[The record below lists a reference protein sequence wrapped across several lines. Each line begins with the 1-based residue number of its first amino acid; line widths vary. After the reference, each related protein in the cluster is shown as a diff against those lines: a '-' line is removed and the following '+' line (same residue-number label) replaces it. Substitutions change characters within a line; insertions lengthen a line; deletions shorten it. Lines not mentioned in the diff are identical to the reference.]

1 MVRKA
6 LYMATLVEMRW
17 NDKIKTF
24 YQLLRAK
31 GKLAKVAMVACMRK
45 LLTILNVMVRNKQK
59 WGENQLAS

>member
-6 LYMATLVEMRW
+6 LYMATLVAMRW
-17 NDKIKTF
+17 NDRIKAY

-31 GKLAKVAMVACMRK
+31 GKPAKVAMVACMRK

-59 WGENQLAS
+59 RGENQLAS